1 MTERPPASVSGLFTL
16 FDDIRNQL
24 RLAVTL
30 TYVAYT
36 GIHAVQTKIPF
47 QEALSEPRYQITAAC
62 LVIAVLSVAR
72 LIHGFRSNLVI
83 QIVGLAMLIY
93 GAFTLPSATLTE
105 QMSYFVWTT
114 VSLPLLFMQTGTGYG
129 ILSVAVLLGTVVNV
143 ATRHPPSTPET
154 QQLWLSGL
162 MAMLAFSLVGYLT
175 MRFIERNLSLHEQTS
190 GQLRAAQLDAL
201 TGILGRAA
209 LEAELQRAID
219 QALENRSAL
228 SVIVTDIDHFK
239 QVNDLHGHGAGDD
252 VLRAFAKRLRR
263 NVGTSGSVGRWGG
276 EEFLIVLPGMSREDA
291 TALAERL
298 RREVS
303 QSDIAGLPITASF
316 GVASLR
322 PPHDGLEQLFGRADE
337 RLYEAKNSGRNMV
350 R

>member
-1 MTERPPASVSGLFTL
+1 MTERPAASVSGLFSL

-30 TYVAYT
+30 SYVGYT
-36 GIHAVQTKIPF
+36 VFYAFQNRVPF
-47 QEALSEPRYQITAAC
+47 QELLHGPRYQIAAVC
-62 LVIAVLSVAR
+62 LVIAVLSGAR
-72 LIHGFRSNLVI
+72 LIHGFRANL
-83 QIVGLAMLIY
+83 GLQLLSVAMLLY
-93 GAFTLPSATLTE
+93 GAFTQATAPLNE
-105 QMSYFVWTT
+105 QITYFIWTA
-114 VSLPLLFMQTGTGYG
+114 VALPLLFIQTGTRYG
-129 ILSVAVLLGTVVNV
+129 IFSVVLLMGTLVTVVMR
-143 ATRHPPSTPET
+143 TRPASPEV
-154 QQLWLSGL
+154 QQLWLTGL
-162 MAMLAFSLVGYLT
+162 MAMLAISLVGYFT

-209 LEAELQRAID
+209 IEAEMQRAIE